1 MGESVGNLD
10 SAISFESFYNAQ
22 YREISGYVRRRV
34 PECDAPDVIAQVF
47 AVAWRRFEHVPSPPE
62 DRLWLFGVAR
72 HVVADYRRAGLRR
85 RRLHARLSQEAP
97 SLSLSVI
104 SLDPLHARVA
114 AAIDKLRPKDREVL
128 QLVLWDDLTHAQ
140 AAGVIGCSVNAV
152 ELRLRRAQA
161 RVRDALG
168 MNPTIAEQPD
178 VSSEV
183 VREWR
188 SLP

>member
-1 MGESVGNLD
+1 MGDPVGNLD
-10 SAISFESFYNAQ
+10 FATSFESLYNAQ

-72 HVVADYRRAGLRR
+72 HGVADYRRAGSRR

-97 SLSLSVI
+97 SISLSVN

-114 AAIDKLRPKDREVL
+114 AAIDKLRPKDREVI
-128 QLVLWDDLTHAQ
+128 QLVLWDDLTHAE
-140 AAGVIGCSVNAV
+140 AAVVIGCSVNAV

-161 RVRDALG
+161 RVRDWLAKNPSIVEPPGLPLG
-168 MNPTIAEQPD
+168 ATRQ
-178 VSSEV
+178 
-183 VREWR
+183 WR
-188 SLP
+188 SEP